1 MIVGRAILKTPWLI
15 TFFIIEITAFAIPDF
30 QREIRPILAGHCF
43 KCHGPD
49 KKTREADL
57 RLDIPTEEASFIKL
71 VERINHKNPND
82 IMPPPSAKKP
92 LSEAQKQLLNEWVQA
107 GAKYTDHWAFITPKA
122 VSLPKINQPE
132 WARNE
137 IDYFTLVH
145 LEANGQAPTPKA
157 NRFKL
162 IRRLS
167 LDIIGL
173 PPTPEEIGLFVED
186 TKPNAYERLV
196 DRLLDRPEFGEHWAL
211 PWLDLARY
219 ADTNGYE
226 KDRPRSIWPWRN
238 WVINAINNDL
248 PFDQFTVE
256 QIAGD
261 MLPKA
266 TQSQRIAT
274 GFHRNTMVN
283 EEGGIDPLEFRF
295 YAMVDRVNTTATTWL
310 GLTLGCAQ
318 CHTHKFDPVP
328 HRSYYEMMAFLNN
341 SSEPELSLIT
351 PEQKAQ
357 QQSNESRIV
366 TQLLKLPIDKAKYD
380 TWIKTQKTN
389 AVSWINIIPSKM
401 KTSIG
406 WLELLEDGSIFARG
420 DTSKHDVYKFEF
432 TNLPK
437 NITSIRLEALPDER
451 LPKGGPGRAYYEG
464 PKGDFF
470 LSEISLTSDGKPIEI
485 TSGSENYAKQW
496 IGSSKPSAMAAADGD
511 LQTGWSTSG
520 REGKHSQAVWQLS
533 EPLKTKTIKIK
544 LDFSRHYSASLGRFR
559 LSVTSQK
566 IKPKAKELP
575 GDIEKLLVQKEE
587 DLDQKARNKLRLYYI
602 NTSKNTEVAL
612 AKIAKLQKKTP
623 PSPTTL
629 VMQER
634 PEAHLRLTH
643 RHHRG
648 EFLSPRE
655 VVKPKVLPFLPPLE
669 KDMPR
674 NRLGFAY
681 WLINPNNPLTSRV
694 VVNRFWSA
702 LFGEGIVR
710 TTDDF
715 GYTGASPTHPE
726 LLDWLAIEFIRQG
739 WSRKKILRLIVSSST
754 YRQNS
759 QSSFRLS
766 AEQIRDSVLKV
777 SNLLNQKVGGQSVFP
792 PQNKSI
798 GEGIYGGGSW
808 QTSSVAD
815 QYRRSLYTYRKRSM
829 PFAMHN
835 TFDAPSHETCI
846 ARREISNTPLQA
858 LTLLN
863 DSFFLDASRTLGRWA
878 AQQNNE
884 NTFIIDTLFQRCLTR
899 RPSPMEQ
906 KAMLSFYKK
915 TYGRFSN
922 NKSEA
927 SKFAGASK
935 GDVIKQASWTALAR
949 VILNTHEFI
958 TRN

>member
-1 MIVGRAILKTPWLI
+1 M
-15 TFFIIEITAFAIPDF
+15 
-30 QREIRPILAGHCF
+30 
-43 KCHGPD
+43 
-49 KKTREADL
+49 
-57 RLDIPTEEASFIKL
+57 
-71 VERINHKNPND
+71 
-82 IMPPPSAKKP
+82 
-92 LSEAQKQLLNEWVQA
+92 
-107 GAKYTDHWAFITPKA
+107 
-122 VSLPKINQPE
+122 
-132 WARNE
+132 
-137 IDYFTLVH
+137 
-145 LEANGQAPTPKA
+145 
-157 NRFKL
+157 
-162 IRRLS
+162 
-167 LDIIGL
+167 
-173 PPTPEEIGLFVED
+173 
-186 TKPNAYERLV
+186 
-196 DRLLDRPEFGEHWAL
+196 
-211 PWLDLARY
+211 
-219 ADTNGYE
+219 
-226 KDRPRSIWPWRN
+226 
-238 WVINAINNDL
+238 
-248 PFDQFTVE
+248 
-256 QIAGD
+256 
-261 MLPKA
+261 
-266 TQSQRIAT
+266 
-274 GFHRNTMVN
+274 
-283 EEGGIDPLEFRF
+283 
-295 YAMVDRVNTTATTWL
+295 
-310 GLTLGCAQ
+310 
-318 CHTHKFDPVP
+318 
-328 HRSYYEMMAFLNN
+328 
-341 SSEPELSLIT
+341 
-351 PEQKAQ
+351 
-357 QQSNESRIV
+357 
-366 TQLLKLPIDKAKYD
+366 
-380 TWIKTQKTN
+380 
-389 AVSWINIIPSKM
+389 
-401 KTSIG
+401 
-406 WLELLEDGSIFARG
+406 
-420 DTSKHDVYKFEF
+420 
-432 TNLPK
+432 
-437 NITSIRLEALPDER
+437 
-451 LPKGGPGRAYYEG
+451 
-464 PKGDFF
+464 
-470 LSEISLTSDGKPIEI
+470 SEISLTSDGKPIEI

-496 IGSSKPSAMAAADGD
+496 IGSSKPSAIAAADGD

-863 DSFFLDASRTLGRWA
+863 DSFFLNASRTLGRWA

-915 TYGRFSN
+915 TYGRFST